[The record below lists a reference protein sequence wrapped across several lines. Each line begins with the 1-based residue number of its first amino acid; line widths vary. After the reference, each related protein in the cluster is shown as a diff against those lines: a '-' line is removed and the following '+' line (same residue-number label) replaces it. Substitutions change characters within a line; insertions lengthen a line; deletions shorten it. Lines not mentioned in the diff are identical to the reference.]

1 MFTRRTLQNPESV
14 DVRAVEWLLYLSVHV
29 ALFISYKYG
38 EIRKNMT
45 CWTLNYDRCVG
56 GY

>member
-29 ALFISYKYG
+29 ALFLSYKYG

-45 CWTLNYDRCVG
+45 CWT
-56 GY
+56 